1 MSPSPEL
8 PHSVGQQLRHRRESL
23 DLTQPA
29 LARRI
34 GIDPSTVSL
43 TERDKTEIQR
53 GKRAAW
59 EKALSLRPGT
69 ISRAYADG
77 TPIEAALDIETA
89 PYADLADP
97 SERTIWEMK
106 NLSDGDKRDLI
117 DLLRADRQQQRRRA

>member
-1 MSPSPEL
+1 MSPSPER

-29 LARRI
+29 LAGRI

-43 TERDKTEIQR
+43 TERDKSEIQR

-59 EKALSLRPGT
+59 EKALKLRPGT

-77 TPIEAALDIETA
+77 TPIEPAPDTETP
-89 PYADLADP
+89 PYANLADDH
-97 SERTIWEMK
+97 ERAVWEM
-106 NLSDGDKRDLI
+106 NISEDDRRTLI
-117 DLLRADRQQQRRRA
+117 DILRADRQKQRRTA